1 MVYSHLLLSELLL
14 ILTILYISD
23 VCTSDIDDQMQV
35 TQDDDEKFGC
45 NISHLGKY
53 AEIAEKSMEKF
64 MSVISSFKCTSS
76 GSRASGLR
84 APLKDVRNTFTKQ
97 SSPATN
103 DIGKFAY
110 KPTKTLRRRRP

>member
-1 MVYSHLLLSELLL
+1 MRASRSPDNQ
-14 ILTILYISD
+14 D

-35 TQDDDEKFGC
+35 TQDDDEKSGC

-84 APLKDVRNTFTKQ
+84 APLKVVRNTFTRQ
-97 SSPATN
+97 SSPVN
-103 DIGKFAY
+103 DISKFAY
-110 KPTKTLRRRRP
+110 KPTKTLRRR